1 MKNHL
6 ATLLNF
12 LFRGL
17 VTSQHGE
24 MIPKI
29 VDDNFSFSR
38 GRKGEDRDLFEGE
51 RCGSFID
58 EIILGFLGAAKTVSC
73 FNASLAFRLGPL
85 C

>member
-12 LFRGL
+12 FFRGL

-38 GRKGEDRDLFEGE
+38 GRKGEHRDLSIATISLRE
-51 RCGSFID
+51 RD
-58 EIILGFLGAAKTVSC
+58 VEVL
-73 FNASLAFRLGPL
+73 
-85 C
+85 